1 LSQLGWLHKDE
12 KVLNNSEIKELFKG
26 VDKVS
31 TPSKT
36 SYEQAL
42 ETVKQFEQRQ
52 KDLEWIEKE
61 LSKGLQQFEQIK
73 FQVNKGRKEVVFAG
87 VRGDGQLK
95 LTKSKCTDS
104 DVFEESIGK
113 LIAVKRALGEDTKK
127 VEELIESKKITGG
140 IISNIKA
147 YAVNSPHTV
156 NLEDLEFRT
165 TT

>member
-1 LSQLGWLHKDE
+1 MSQLGWLHKDE

-127 VEELIESKKITGG
+127 VEELIESKKTYWW
-140 IISNIKA
+140 N
-147 YAVNSPHTV
+147 YQ
-156 NLEDLEFRT
+156 
-165 TT
+165 

>member
-127 VEELIESKKITGG
+127 VEELIESKKTYWW
-140 IISNIKA
+140 N
-147 YAVNSPHTV
+147 YQ
-156 NLEDLEFRT
+156 
-165 TT
+165 